1 MPETGS
7 RAPHILNTSATL
19 FGLCYV
25 VFTSL
30 KAFKLDAKTLMDEF
44 TAFAMVLFLTS
55 CILSF
60 FSLRSARRSAIYEKI
75 ADYIFLIGLFSLFL
89 ITIFIV
95 FNITQ

>member
-1 MPETGS
+1 MADNAS

-44 TAFAMVLFLTS
+44 TAFAMVLFLAS
-55 CILSF
+55 CIFSF
-60 FSLRSARRSAIYEKI
+60 FSMKVTVRSALFEKI
-75 ADYIFLIGLFSLFL
+75 ADYIFLTGLITLFS

-95 FNITQ
+95 FDVVQ

>member
-1 MPETGS
+1 MADNAS

-25 VFTSL
+25 VFTSI

-44 TAFAMVLFLTS
+44 TAFAMVLFLAS
-55 CILSF
+55 CIFSF
-60 FSLRSARRSAIYEKI
+60 FSMKVAVRSVLFEKI
-75 ADYIFLIGLFSLFL
+75 ADYIFLTGLMTLFS

-95 FNITQ
+95 FDVVQ